1 MMAEDTDEFG
11 WHDDSEENEE
21 LSEVLNSTQ
30 QILSQPSF
38 NPETPHKAARTS
50 SMTSPGKRK
59 LFDYSH
65 DESSSTISP
74 LATPASSRSGRH
86 PPSSAEVCMTPT
98 PTKYRD
104 VLSTD
109 SKSDMSNL
117 AKQATAVLDKH
128 DVVLPN
134 KARDEL
140 LKLLNT
146 HDLKLNGAIRGRDAV
161 RTVLDKERALLKEEN
176 LRLSQE
182 NVKLKE
188 QNMSLEAHNAMHLS
202 VIDSFKE

>member
-1 MMAEDTDEFG
+1 MMTEDTDEFG
-11 WHDDSEENEE
+11 WHDDSEEDEE

-30 QILSQPSF
+30 RILSQPNF
-38 NPETPHKAARTS
+38 NPETPQKAARTS
-50 SMTSPGKRK
+50 STTSPGKRK
-59 LFDYSH
+59 LFEYSH

-109 SKSDMSNL
+109 SKPDMSNL
-117 AKQATAVLDKH
+117 AHQVTAVLNKH

-134 KARDEL
+134 EARDEL

-146 HDLKLNGAIRGRDAV
+146 HDLKLTGAVKGRDAV
-161 RTVLDKERALLKEEN
+161 RTVLDKERVLHKEEN

-188 QNMSLEAHNAMHLS
+188 QNMSLEAHTAMHLS